1 MSTTSITRRPIRGA
15 GLLLAALASLAL
27 PCLAQTQ
34 TEGYDPLRQITA
46 QLMKANL
53 LILQDITGSM
63 AWYPDTSSPTPSK
76 GDDSRGHLFWYPAVS
91 GPTGSAYSVFQ
102 GHTFG
107 SVVVPTVKSAG
118 VQDSTSATGSCSA
131 PSNCRFWYYLLT
143 YEGPA
148 RLATVKNALGNSID
162 LVTAYTPPLLQSQLK
177 GTWSGA
183 ASPKVI
189 TIAPVPQSLAIPI
202 TGTSYVQAWL
212 FTFDYGTYVGGSP
225 SATRNRVGGDPGTP
239 FDPFDPS
246 TNFPYISSGA
256 CTVGTCTYVPPQD
269 IVGNNQS
276 RINWGLTA
284 FSTNSGYPSTLVQ
297 IDTTEANKDLNKLE
311 DYLYFSGSLRPGGT
325 GTING
330 LSSGGSTNTIA
341 GFGTASTEIN
351 RAAGVDPK
359 VVLKCN
365 RPYGVVLV
373 TDGLSNSGNPNGDW
387 LNPCGAG
394 PTQCDSGGGTDDCPS
409 DWAKYAAQQADNL
422 YKNTAVGTYKIPVR
436 TWTIGVSTAV
446 GPCELDYIAY
456 HGRTDANSPKK
467 DTGWSGYDPVNNPY
481 IPNPAVTEDPDPRLN
496 YGITKT
502 SYDGPAGQYYWNR
515 DTSIVRGTST
525 PTYATILAAGKTF
538 DLMIKPGGSHG
549 HNAFF
554 ATTATQFADAL
565 TAIVNATAT
574 GDYATSAPLSG
585 AGASMS
591 NVVTLPSTEFPAWLG
606 HFYAYDS
613 AITKA
618 TYDADNTKCYKWL
631 TSCYGGNPT
640 DNSTNSCIACKIWDA
655 GYLLTEPK
663 RAAATRKIYTWDPA
677 NSNAL
682 VEVVAANLATLQT
695 IAGPALTAAH
705 VDFIRGNDGAGSPRS
720 WRLGPMINT
729 TPALISAPLS
739 YIQNT
744 VSPIHTQFRMDQ
756 GTRVPVLWVG
766 SNDGMLHGFR
776 LADGYEQVALIPPS
790 LLANEITLYNNYKN
804 PKGSVTGQLPDAT
817 TQVYGVAN
825 SLRFSDIYFPP
836 AGTVPATF
844 KTLGFLASG
853 PGGAE
858 LTAID
863 LTHPSPGDFGYGFGD
878 PSNPPVQILWRK
890 TNGPVGAN
898 TLPGL
903 FDSWSLPA
911 LAPVTST
918 TYRLVVGGGFNKANT
933 AATQKA
939 GGLPFV
945 NPVYYILNPTDGT
958 LLATQTISSI
968 NSPAALVGNQAFADS
983 VLLSTAAKFFQED
996 NLADVGLQADLNGR
1010 IWFASGGT
1018 GFPTSAVGIDATAK
1032 AITNQQPLYYPPA
1045 ASGFGAPGKG
1055 CDVFAFASG
1064 TLYERS
1070 ATVTGSAIGT
1080 SPNFEPSLYVAAA
1093 MKPSTAGSPPS
1104 VSNSQILRVKINSLI
1119 APACPAPTSG
1129 TPPCDTD
1136 PNAGNHLS
1144 NASQVTAP
1152 PFLLVPKSGTGAAK
1166 AFFLVYDPKD
1176 GCNGFSYIVELDVTN
1191 DASCNPTFV
1200 TPVAAPSGTPA
1211 GSPMVYGGGA
1221 GAASGF
1227 TISSD
1232 KVRVAQSGIGSGA
1245 TATIS
1250 TVPNVTST
1258 SGGTI
1263 SLVPQW
1269 WRELK

>member
-1 MSTTSITRRPIRGA
+1 VAAFEEKIMSTTSITRRPIRGA
-15 GLLLAALASLAL
+15 GLLLAALASLAF
-27 PCLAQTQ
+27 PCLAQIQ
-34 TEGYDPLRQITA
+34 TEGYDPLRQMTA

-63 AWYPDTSSPTPSK
+63 AWYPDTDSPTPKK
-76 GDDSRGHLFWYPAVS
+76 GDNSRGQLFWNA
-91 GPTGSAYSVFQ
+91 TGNAYSVFQ

-107 SVVVPTVKSAG
+107 SVVVPSVWSAG
-118 VQDSTSATGSCSA
+118 VSGSTTPTGSCT
-131 PSNCRFWYYLLT
+131 SNCRFWYYLLT

-162 LVTAYTPPLLQSQLK
+162 LVTAYTPPPQSQFK
-177 GTWSGA
+177 TNT
-183 ASPKVI
+183 SPVGNWRSPVAPATV
-189 TIAPVPQSLAIPI
+189 TIASVPQNLAI
-202 TGTSYVQAWL
+202 TTTSYIQAWL
-212 FTFDYGTYVGGSP
+212 YTFDYGTTSGKNNAGS
-225 SATRNRVGGDPGTP
+225 APGTP
-239 FDPFDPS
+239 FDPFDLS
-246 TNFPYISSGA
+246 TNFPLISGGTCS
-256 CTVGTCTYVPPQD
+256 VGTCKYVPPQD
-269 IVGNNQS
+269 LVGNNQS

-284 FSTNSGYPSTLVQ
+284 FSTNSGYPSTLVH
-297 IDTTEANKDLNKLE
+297 IDTTEANKDLAKLE

-325 GTING
+325 GTIVG
-330 LSSGGSTNTIA
+330 LASGGSTNTIA

-351 RAAGVDPK
+351 LAANNDPK
-359 VVLKCN
+359 VALKCN

-422 YKNTAVGTYKIPVR
+422 YKSTTASNGFKIPVR

-467 DTGWSGYDPVNNPY
+467 DTGWSGYDAVNNPY
-481 IPNPAVTEDPDPRLN
+481 IPDPTKTENADPRIN
-496 YGITKT
+496 YTIANTQ
-502 SYDGPAGQYYWNR
+502 YDGPAGQYYWNR
-515 DTSIVRGTST
+515 DTTIVRGTST

-538 DLMIKPGGSHG
+538 DLMIGPGKSHG

-554 ATTATQFADAL
+554 ATTATQFADAM
-565 TAIVNATAT
+565 TQIVNATAA
-574 GDYATSAPLSG
+574 GDYSTSAPLSG
-585 AGASMS
+585 AGAKAS
-591 NVVTLPSTEFPAWLG
+591 NVVTLASTDFPKWQG

-631 TSCYGGNPT
+631 TSCYGGVPT
-640 DNSTNSCIACKIWDA
+640 DNSKNSCIPCMTWDA
-655 GYLLTEPK
+655 GYLLTEPI
-663 RAAATRKIYTWDPA
+663 RAATSRKIYTWNPL
-677 NSNAL
+677 SGNAL
-682 VEVVAANLATLQT
+682 VEVTAANLATLQA
-695 IAGPALTAAH
+695 IAASLVPSVALTAAH
-705 VDFIRGNDGAGSPRS
+705 VDFIRGNDGTVTNTFRS
-720 WRLGPMINT
+720 WRLGPLMNS
-729 TPALISAPLS
+729 TPALIAAPLD
-739 YIQNT
+739 YTQNT
-744 VSPIHTQFRMDQ
+744 VSTLHGQFRIDQ
-756 GTRVPVLWVG
+756 GTRIPVLWVG

-776 LADGYEQVALIPPS
+776 LSDGYEQVALLPPS
-790 LLANEITLYNNYKN
+790 LLGNQSLLYDNYKN
-804 PKGSVTGQLPDAT
+804 KGGTATGQIPDTT

-825 SLRFSDIYFPP
+825 SLRFSDIYFPK
-836 AGTVPATF
+836 AGSVPATF
-844 KTLGFLASG
+844 KTVGFLSLG
-853 PGGAE
+853 PGAEE

-863 LTHPSPGDFGYGFGD
+863 LTHPSPGDYGYGFGD
-878 PSNPPVQILWRK
+878 STNNPPVQILWRK
-890 TNGPVGAN
+890 TNGPLGAN

-903 FDSWSLPA
+903 FESWSVPA
-911 LAPVTST
+911 LAPVTVD

-933 AATQKA
+933 AAAQKA

-958 LLATQTISSI
+958 LLATQNSSFT
-968 NSPAALVGNQAFADS
+968 NSPAPLVGNQAFADS
-983 VLLSTAAKFFQED
+983 VLLRTAAKFYQED
-996 NLADVGLQADLNGR
+996 NLADLGLQADLNGR

-1018 GFPTSAVGIDATAK
+1018 GFPTNTLGIDVTGMV
-1032 AITNQQPLYYPPA
+1032 ITNQQPIYYPPA
-1045 ASGFGAPGKG
+1045 ASGYGDATA

-1070 ATVTGSAIGT
+1070 ASVTGPNVGTGIG
-1080 SPNFEPSLYVAAA
+1080 SPLPFEPSLYVAAST
-1093 MKPSTAGSPPS
+1093 KPSTAGSPPS
-1104 VSNSQILRVKINSLI
+1104 VPAGHIARVKINSLV
-1119 APACPAPTSG
+1119 APACPVSPPPG
-1129 TPPCDTD
+1129 TPPCVVD
-1136 PNAGNHLS
+1136 PNAGHNLS

-1152 PFLLVPKSGTGAAK
+1152 PFLLVPRSGTGMSK

-1176 GCNGFSYIVELDVTN
+1176 SCNGFSYIVELDVTN
-1191 DASCNPTFV
+1191 NASC
-1200 TPVAAPSGTPA
+1200 TPA
-1211 GSPMVYGGGA
+1211 VTTVVYGGGV

-1227 TISSD
+1227 TISAD
-1232 KVRVAQSGIGSGA
+1232 KVRVAQSGIGTGA